1 MRLFPYKAL
10 YGPKRSPQIWYLTL
24 HDFWRS
30 LNFHKTG
37 ADYGLFVS
45 DDKTIFIA
53 IYIDNLLFFSVQINP
68 WIDDVMQN
76 LWDTFRMT
84 DLSDVSHNFLI
95 EVDVDFKMKTIT
107 LWQSTYLKKIL
118 GRYGMI
124 NRRLAKIFIC
134 PWVVNS
140 LSPYKD
146 EAGKNTI
153 IWYQSAIA
161 AFIRLSI
168 NFWPDLAYSVRVL
181 SQFCRDPWLV
191 HVKLVKNVLWYK
203 SGTIDLGLNFEGRAD
218 TLDDGCSWLGWLWFC
233 RVKTWSKID
242 WKIYLYACN
251 GCN

>member
-1 MRLFPYKAL
+1 MWISKWRL
-10 YGPKRSPQIWYLTL
+10 
-24 HDFWRS
+24 S
-30 LNFHKTG
+30 LF
-37 ADYGLFVS
+37 
-45 DDKTIFIA
+45 
-53 IYIDNLLFFSVQINP
+53 DNLLTSRKYLEGMEWSTVGLPKF
-68 WIDDVMQN
+68 
-76 LWDTFRMT
+76 
-84 DLSDVSHNFLI
+84 LSAL
-95 EVDVDFKMKTIT
+95 ELLT
-107 LWQSTYLKKIL
+107 
-118 GRYGMI
+118 
-124 NRRLAKIFIC
+124 
-134 PWVVNS
+134 